1 MTAFSRIW
9 QRLSIGIT
17 FELEQTMQPYIQHE
31 EHQSLAKLQGLTK
44 LYKRGE
50 VEVEALKQIDLTLN
64 RQEFIFVI
72 GPSGS
77 GKTTLLNLLG
87 CIDVP
92 TSGQLSILGRDI
104 VGLSDNNLAD
114 FRNQHIG
121 YIFQNFNLMAVLS
134 AYENVEYPLILNQ
147 IDRAERKER
156 SLEMLNAVG
165 LYHRRNHR
173 PTQLSG
179 GEQQRVAIARAL
191 VKQPAMVLA
200 DEPTANLDS
209 RTSNEIINLMLEM
222 QSRYKTS
229 FIFSTHDMQIMQHSD
244 RIICMKDGVLE
255 MNQEGKR
262 Q

>member
-1 MTAFSRIW
+1 
-9 QRLSIGIT
+9 
-17 FELEQTMQPYIQHE
+17 MQPYIQQE
-31 EHQSLAKLQGLTK
+31 EHQPLARLQGLSK

-50 VEVEALKQIDLTLN
+50 VEVEALKRIDLTLN

-104 VGLSDNNLAD
+104 VGLSDNHLAD

-121 YIFQNFNLMAVLS
+121 YIFQNFNLMSVLS

-147 IDRAERKER
+147 VDRAERKER

-244 RIICMKDGVLE
+244 RIIRVKDGVLE
-255 MNQEGKR
+255 MNQEGRK

>member
-1 MTAFSRIW
+1 
-9 QRLSIGIT
+9 
-17 FELEQTMQPYIQHE
+17 MQPYIQQE
-31 EHQSLAKLQGLTK
+31 EHQFLARLQGLTK

-104 VGLSDNNLAD
+104 VGLSDNKLAD

-156 SLEMLNAVG
+156 ALEMLNAVG

-209 RTSNEIINLMLEM
+209 HTSNEIINLMLEM

-244 RIICMKDGVLE
+244 RIIRVKDGVLE
-255 MNQEGKR
+255 MSQEGKK

>member
-1 MTAFSRIW
+1 
-9 QRLSIGIT
+9 
-17 FELEQTMQPYIQHE
+17 
-31 EHQSLAKLQGLTK
+31 
-44 LYKRGE
+44 
-50 VEVEALKQIDLTLN
+50 LKQIDLTLN

-209 RTSNEIINLMLEM
+209 HTSNEIINLMLEM

-244 RIICMKDGVLE
+244 RIIRMKDGVLE
-255 MNQEGKR
+255 MDQEGKK